1 MIREILRTERPLI
14 IAGAACFVALAILAV
29 ISLLDSGQVMGINRW
44 IKPMK
49 FAMSIGVYLWTLTVF
64 LYFLPGRARAKK
76 IVSYTAIIMMLGE
89 LVLIVMQAAR
99 GTTSHFNNDT
109 AFDGMVFSTMG
120 LMIVVNTGLIIY
132 LTVAYFRADIQLA
145 RSVVWGMRL
154 GLILLLASSF
164 EGAYMSVVLRHSVG
178 VADGGPGLPFVNWST
193 EGGDLR
199 AAHFIGMHA
208 LQVMPIAGY
217 VWERLRPGAAVV
229 LTILSGASYF
239 LVFTAI
245 FLQAMAG
252 RPLWGVSN

>member
-1 MIREILRTERPLI
+1 MIREVLRTQKPLI
-14 IAGAACFVALAILAV
+14 VAGAISFVLLIVLAV
-29 ISLLDSGQVMGINRW
+29 ISVFDSGQVMGINRW

-49 FAMSIGVYLWTLTVF
+49 FAMSIGIYLWTIAVF
-64 LYFLPGRARAKK
+64 LYFLPGRERAKR
-76 IVSYTAIIMMLGE
+76 IVSYTAIVMMLSE

-99 GTTSHFNNDT
+99 GTTSHFNNET
-109 AFDGMVFSTMG
+109 AFDGIVFSAMG
-120 LMIVVNTGLIIY
+120 LMIIVNTGLLIY
-132 LTVAYFRADIQLA
+132 LTITYFRADIQLP
-145 RSVVWGMRL
+145 RSIVWGMRL

-208 LQVMPIAGY
+208 LQVMPVVGY
-217 VWERLRPGAAVV
+217 VFEKLRPRAAVV
-229 LTILSGASYF
+229 LTILSGISYF

-252 RPLWGVSN
+252 RPLLGSMY